1 MQLAFSERGSGPPLL
16 LIHGAMVTGRM
27 FEPVIEPLAAR
38 HRVIVPDL
46 RGHGGSRGFPP
57 PYTVEQ
63 LAQDL
68 SDLLEKLG
76 IASAAV
82 LGYSQGGA
90 VAQQLALEH
99 PQQCN
104 RLILACTYAFN
115 MSSFREKVEG
125 HVLPLL
131 IRALGMRRFAKLT
144 VAQGLKSAPKELVRW
159 VRNLMESQDA
169 QVMISAWRG
178 AMAFDSRKRLGEIKC
193 PTLVIAGAEDRAVPM
208 HHAKML
214 REAVVT
220 SRLVVIEEADHGL
233 IWAKAG
239 QFVQIIMS
247 FLGD

>member
-1 MQLAFSERGSGPPLL
+1 
-16 LIHGAMVTGRM
+16 M

-46 RGHGGSRGFPP
+46 RGHGQSRGFPP

-68 SDLLEKLG
+68 SDLLEQLG

-99 PQQCN
+99 PPQCS

-125 HVLPLL
+125 YVLPLL

-144 VAQGLKSAPKELVRW
+144 VAQGLTSAPKELVRW
-159 VRNLMESQDA
+159 VRNLMESQDS
-169 QVMISAWRG
+169 QVMISAWKE

-193 PTLVIAGAEDRAVPM
+193 PTLVIAGSEDRAVPM

-214 REAVVT
+214 REAVVR
-220 SRLVVIEEADHGL
+220 SRLVVIEKADHGL
-233 IWAKAG
+233 IWAKAD
-239 QFVQIIMS
+239 QFVQVIMS
-247 FLGD
+247 FLSD